1 LGETDA
7 VAPELA
13 VLDYWIGSQGPLD
26 SPARLLA
33 IMIVTD
39 IRWRDI
45 GHDHGLVDIAPVR
58 S

>member
-1 LGETDA
+1 
-7 VAPELA
+7 
-13 VLDYWIGSQGPLD
+13 
-26 SPARLLA
+26 
-33 IMIVTD
+33 MIVTD